1 MLSGLLRRPFAEL
14 YLTYPG
20 AALRLS
26 AAIFTTVVHDRIAQS
41 WKARDS
47 QSRGNWEQIAVIL
60 LAGVQVA
67 FNVFLEAQR
76 CLLFTTRTTWKLIVM
91 VGNFFDTEI
100 IVHSSFP
107 PERVKLIVAQAYYAT
122 ICNAFF
128 SVSSSIPL
136 STYSVSLRVSVSTPI
151 VISPRK
157 LT

>member
-47 QSRGNWEQIAVIL
+47 QSRSHWEQIAVIL

-67 FNVFLEAQR
+67 LDVFWRPRFAY
-76 CLLFTTRTTWKLIVM
+76 CLLLGPR
-91 VGNFFDTEI
+91 G
-100 IVHSSFP
+100 SS
-107 PERVKLIVAQAYYAT
+107 
-122 ICNAFF
+122 
-128 SVSSSIPL
+128 
-136 STYSVSLRVSVSTPI
+136 
-151 VISPRK
+151 
-157 LT
+157 

>member
-20 AALRLS
+20 TALRLS
-26 AAIFTTVVHDRIAQS
+26 AAIFTTIAHDRIAQS

-47 QSRGNWEQIAVIL
+47 QSRSNWEQIAVIL
-60 LAGVQVA
+60 LAGVQVTLD
-67 FNVFLEAQR
+67 NFLEAQR

-91 VGNFFDTEI
+91 VGNLFDIEI
-100 IVHSSFP
+100 IVHSSFL
-107 PERVKLIVAQAYYAT
+107 PERVKLTVAQAYYAI

-136 STYSVSLRVSVSTPI
+136 STYSVSLRVSVSTPA
-151 VISPRK
+151 VICPRK